1 MANKFDEKFIIM
13 QATIKYNKQKM
24 EDNKKNSDDKMMNTI
39 EDFKAMLA
47 STITSMMDY
56 NNM

>member
-47 STITSMMDY
+47 STIISMMDQI
-56 NNM
+56 NI